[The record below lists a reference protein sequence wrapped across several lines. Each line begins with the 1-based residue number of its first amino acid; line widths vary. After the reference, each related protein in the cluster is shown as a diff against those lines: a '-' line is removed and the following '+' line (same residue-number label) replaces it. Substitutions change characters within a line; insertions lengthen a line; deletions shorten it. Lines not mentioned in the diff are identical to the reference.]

1 MSVLVEALSV
11 IVARSA
17 LDSKLPGGADA
28 YLAAARAPESPARFA
43 VTDEELTSVSFLTPE
58 EATRFIETLVEQGLV
73 ESEEGG
79 TGDIAFVDQHYG
91 PSVETP
97 WIEWAKHDDGFTYC
111 WLAGREP
118 GDVAVPEGWSPAQ
131 SMSLVRHDIRDE
143 PGRMMRLAEEDGLEI
158 WLDFKTGRQI
168 AAVPHQPGTTEEEPG
183 RKRRRRRRTSIMA
196 TVKRALDEQSW
207 RYAAVEGAPLLT
219 FNVLGE
225 RATYPCWVAVN
236 EDADQCTAFVVLPHR
251 VPEDKRSAMSELLT
265 RINYGLA
272 IGNLEMDFADGE
284 LRFRASIDVEGGRLS
299 PRMVQTMFTAGLW
312 TFDRFHD
319 ALMRVMYAGASAA
332 DALDALEDDEEEEEE
347 EP

>member
-11 IVARSA
+11 IVRRSS
-17 LDSKLPGGADA
+17 LDAMFPGGAEA
-28 YLAAARAPESPARFA
+28 YLAAARAPESPARFG
-43 VTDEELTSVSFLTPE
+43 VSDEELTSVSFLTPE
-58 EATRFIETLVEQGLV
+58 DATRFIEALVEQGLT
-73 ESEEGG
+73 ETEEG
-79 TGDIAFVDQHYG
+79 TPGDIAFVDQHYG
-91 PSVETP
+91 PSVECP
-97 WIEWAKHDDGFTYC
+97 WIQWAKHDDGFTYC

-168 AAVPHQPGTTEEEPG
+168 AAVPQEPQSVAGTAPA
-183 RKRRRRRRTSIMA
+183 KRRRRRRTSIMSI
-196 TVKRALDEQSW
+196 VRRALDEQSW
-207 RYAAVEGAPLLT
+207 RYAMVEGAPLLT

-225 RATYPCWVAVN
+225 RATYPCWAAVN
-236 EDADQCTAFVVLPHR
+236 EEADQCTAFVVLPHR
-251 VPEDKRSAMSELLT
+251 VAEDKRVAMGELLT

-284 LRFRASIDVEGGRLS
+284 LRFRASVDVEGGRLS

-312 TFDRFHD
+312 TFDRFYD

-332 DALDALEDDEEEEEE
+332 EALEGVEEDEEE
-347 EP
+347 P

>member
-11 IVARSA
+11 VVARSS
-17 LDSKLPGGADA
+17 LDAKFPGGAEA
-28 YLAAARAPESPARFA
+28 YLAAARAPESPGRFA
-43 VTDEELTSVSFLTPE
+43 VADDDLTSVSFLTPE
-58 EATRFIETLVEQGLV
+58 DATRFIERLIEQGLT
-73 ESEEGG
+73 ETEEGEN
-79 TGDIAFVDQHYG
+79 GDIAFVDQHYG
-91 PSVETP
+91 PSVECP
-97 WIEWAKHDDGFTYC
+97 WIEWAKHEDGFTYC

-131 SMSLVRHDIRDE
+131 SLSLVRHDIRDE

-168 AAVPHQPGTTEEEPG
+168 AAVPHQPQAGGTAAPAA
-183 RKRRRRRRTSIMA
+183 KRRRRRRTSIMA
-196 TVKRALDEQSW
+196 TVRRALEEQSW
-207 RYAAVEGAPLLT
+207 RYAMVEGAPLLT

-225 RATYPCWVAVN
+225 RATYPCWAAVN
-236 EDADQCTAFVVLPHR
+236 EEADQFTAFVVLPHR
-251 VPEDKRSAMSELLT
+251 VPEDKRVAMGELLT

-284 LRFRASIDVEGGRLS
+284 LRFRASVDVEGGRLS

-312 TFDRFHD
+312 TFDRFYD

-332 DALDALEDDEEEEEE
+332 EALEGVDEEEEE
-347 EP
+347 P